1 MSRESVLR
9 EVTEADGAIILFID
23 EIHTVVGA
31 GKADGAMDAG
41 NLLKP
46 ALARGQLRCIGATAR
61 RGGSEGAA
69 SPSGPPL
76 CAGATTLDE
85 YRQHIEKDAALE
97 RRFQQAAVAGGG
109 GDRAVVHA
117 SLLLPSAGLRGPAD
131 GGGDHRHSA
140 RPQGAVRAT
149 TSTCCVAPAS
159 PCGRKERMSRS

>member
-76 CAGATTLDE
+76 CVGATTLDE

-109 GDRAVVHA
+109 GGRASWSMPLSSSHPQVFVA
-117 SLLLPSAGLRGPAD
+117 QPTVEATTGILRGL
-131 GGGDHRHSA
+131 
-140 RPQGAVRAT
+140 
-149 TSTCCVAPAS
+149 
-159 PCGRKERMSRS
+159 KERCEQQPPPAASHLRRHPGGRSE